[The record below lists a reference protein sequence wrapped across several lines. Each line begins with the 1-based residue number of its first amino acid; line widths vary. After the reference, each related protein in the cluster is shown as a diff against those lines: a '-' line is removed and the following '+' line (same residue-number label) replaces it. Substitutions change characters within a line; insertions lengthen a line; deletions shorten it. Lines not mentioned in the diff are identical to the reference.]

1 MSKKNTAKNKFLLF
15 YMNHETM
22 NNTKQLHGAFSPL
35 DRPWTLNHL
44 KGQCHE
50 MDIFYES
57 LNIIIITF
65 FVYADGFQGLSK
77 AFHFPIQLL
86 TFLIYAQKED

>member
-1 MSKKNTAKNKFLLF
+1 MFVEKNTVKNKFLLF

-35 DRPWTLNHL
+35 DRPWTLNHI

-50 MDIFYES
+50 MDIF
-57 LNIIIITF
+57 
-65 FVYADGFQGLSK
+65 
-77 AFHFPIQLL
+77 
-86 TFLIYAQKED
+86 